1 MIKTWLIIIAL
12 SGIIGSGWLYIHGC
26 EKCKGKVVTLQ
37 ADVVRITETA
47 RTNQA
52 AVESCIQAN
61 VDNALEAKKQA
72 QRAEAA
78 ELTIAALQA
87 KADERVAV
95 IERETEPMRAR
106 GLECPALNADFRR
119 WVIR

>member
-1 MIKTWLIIIAL
+1 MLKTWTIIIAL
-12 SGIIGSGWLYIHGC
+12 AGIIGSITLYIHGA
-26 EKCKGKVVTLQ
+26 EKAKGKVVTLE
-37 ADVVRITETA
+37 ARVARITQTA

-61 VDNALEAKKQA
+61 VDNALEALEQT

>member
-1 MIKTWLIIIAL
+1 MIKTWIIIIAL
-12 SGIIGSGWLYIHGC
+12 AGIIGSVTLYVHGA
-26 EKCKGKVVTLQ
+26 EKAKGKVLTLESRI
-37 ADVVRITETA
+37 ARITETA
-47 RTNQA
+47 RNNQT

-61 VDNALEAKKQA
+61 TDNAIAAQRQT

-78 ELTIAALQA
+78 ELVIAALQA

-106 GLECPALNADFRR
+106 GLECPALDDDFRR
-119 WVIR
+119 WVNQ